1 MNSAGPV
8 SSRICWQSMALRYA
22 SSDGTRLP
30 GTCTRLGA
38 KAISISNRKLQD
50 CHEYNVARFFS
61 THNRDYVPKA
71 GCPFVLPKRV
81 RNGTKSCVPT
91 TATKRQQGLASVFN
105 TRLWLRKHTWKQ
117 HRRAARNAGPT
128 LSTCRMKNSFR
139 NQSLH
144 DPSFSS
150 EYLPAPGVCRAS
162 CAATGVLWGVT
173 EKSVISNC
181 TCKQA
186 TATKNTSAFSD
197 GSILTSDGRR
207 EKHALGVG
215 PSCGNSVTYEIFT
228 TIRLPFG
235 RFRWRFLHRSTK
247 KKYGTYMSN
256 LGSILRQILKK
267 HL

>member
-1 MNSAGPV
+1 M

-81 RNGTKSCVPT
+81 CFGTKSCVPT
-91 TATKRQQGLASVFN
+91 TSTATKRQQGLASVFN

-128 LSTCRMKNSFR
+128 ISTCCRKKSFR

-173 EKSVISNC
+173 EKSAISNC
-181 TCKQA
+181 TCKQQPQKTHPPLA
-186 TATKNTSAFSD
+186 MFGDDPHLRWTAGKTRPWSWPKLWEFRHLRDFHNHSAAFWSFPVEVSPPVHKKKNTVRTCRIWDQFCV
-197 GSILTSDGRR
+197 
-207 EKHALGVG
+207 K
-215 PSCGNSVTYEIFT
+215 F
-228 TIRLPFG
+228 
-235 RFRWRFLHRSTK
+235 
-247 KKYGTYMSN
+247 
-256 LGSILRQILKK
+256 
-267 HL
+267 